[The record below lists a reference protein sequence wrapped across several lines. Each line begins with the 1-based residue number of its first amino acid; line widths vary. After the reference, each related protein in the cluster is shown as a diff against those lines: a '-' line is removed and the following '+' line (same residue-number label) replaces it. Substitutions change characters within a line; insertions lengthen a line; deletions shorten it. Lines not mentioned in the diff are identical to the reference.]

1 MGSHRWARP
10 NGGGPDDQP
19 HPDDEC
25 GSKALALV
33 KYGRDG
39 AREKCFWIDFTCV
52 DQDNLA
58 PGIAMLPLYTAM
70 CDRFVFFES
79 EEYHDRGWTRA
90 ERCIFATFNKPYC
103 TALSRADDVQT
114 SAVEEQE
121 GQLARLMSLSGKHQ
135 RRRQMQ
141 LLQNPEEGLLTAE
154 AADRPRLTKLVE
166 LAHDKWG
173 SSWRGRGEDWAREG
187 IQGLPEL
194 RFGETQVL
202 VDRVMVRGSKRDL
215 KPQQGASV

>member
-1 MGSHRWARP
+1 M
-10 NGGGPDDQP
+10 
-19 HPDDEC
+19 
-25 GSKALALV
+25 
-33 KYGRDG
+33 
-39 AREKCFWIDFTCV
+39 
-52 DQDNLA
+52 
-58 PGIAMLPLYTAM
+58 
-70 CDRFVFFES
+70 
-79 EEYHDRGWTRA
+79 
-90 ERCIFATFNKPYC
+90 
-103 TALSRADDVQT
+103 QT

-215 KPQQGASV
+215 KPQQGGSV